1 MAHLLDYTAQGRCW
15 ETAMLAQFL
24 GLATIF
30 TLIILANRDD
40 RRRASMPMADMATF
54 GLTHFQPLWRLVDA
68 IVRRLNPAETPA
80 FDRRKPVHRVATI
93 LMILQAVLVFW
104 TLALDGQPE
113 RRDLLPADEAG
124 ALLQVST
131 SAALNVTLALLGV
144 GWLTRRDLSTIL
156 GRLGLRLPTP
166 KDWLAGLS
174 AAVLLYALAHV
185 ATSIWAS
192 ALSPVT
198 FEAQTRTARV
208 IFETLNGSLIV
219 GLLFACVTGISEE
232 ILFRGALQPVFGILL
247 SSLFFT
253 LIHVQYAF
261 TPAALILLVV
271 SLGFALLRKRYS
283 TSAAIIA
290 HASYNFLPFLL
301 FALART

>member
-1 MAHLLDYTAQGRCW
+1 MAHLLDYTAQGRSW
-15 ETAMLAQFL
+15 ETAMLAHFL
-24 GLATIF
+24 GLAYIF

-40 RRRASMPMADMATF
+40 RRRASMPMANMATF

-80 FDRRKPVHRVATI
+80 FDRRKPVHRVAAI

-104 TLALDGQPE
+104 TLALDGQPKG
-113 RRDLLPADEAG
+113 RDLLPADEAG

-131 SAALNVTLALLGV
+131 SAALNITLALLGV
-144 GWLTRRDLSTIL
+144 GWLTRRDLSAVL

-166 KDWLAGLS
+166 KDWLAGLVT
-174 AAVLLYALAHV
+174 AVLLYALAHV

-192 ALSPVT
+192 AVSPDT
-198 FEAQTRTARV
+198 FEAQTRAARV

-261 TPAALILLVV
+261 TPAALILFVV

-290 HASYNFLPFLL
+290 HASYNFLPFLIL
-301 FALART
+301 ALART